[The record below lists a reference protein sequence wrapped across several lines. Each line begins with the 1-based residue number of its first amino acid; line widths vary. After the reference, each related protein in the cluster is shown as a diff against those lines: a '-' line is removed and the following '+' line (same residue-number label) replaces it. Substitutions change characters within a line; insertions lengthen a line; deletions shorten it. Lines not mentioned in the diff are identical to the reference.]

1 VSALSLEKTT
11 EKLFMPVATTC
22 LKWLG
27 YVRLFPAHK
36 PESFFLFFSDSPDE
50 YKVSTLERV
59 LTSGFY
65 ILT

>member
-1 VSALSLEKTT
+1 
-11 EKLFMPVATTC
+11 MPVATTC

-27 YVRLFPAHK
+27 YVRLFTAHK

-59 LTSGFY
+59 LTSGSY